1 MKKIAF
7 LTGTRAD
14 YGKLKSLMKKIKQ
27 HNSYELSIF
36 VTGMHMLSKYG
47 STHIEIEKD
56 GFSGNTYKF
65 INQHEGVGMDTVLS
79 NTIMGFGNYIKEVK
93 PDLIIIHGD
102 RVEALAGATVG
113 ALNNVKVLHIEG
125 GEVSGTIDE
134 SIRHAVTKF
143 SHLHLVSNEQAKN
156 RVIQLGEPEESIH
169 IFGSPDLDV
178 MFSNNLPELKDVK
191 DHYDIPFEEYAVV
204 MYHSVTTEV
213 HLLSDKV
220 KKFVDALVDSNKN
233 YIVIY
238 PNNDEG
244 SSIIL
249 NEYARLNN
257 NSKFKVYPSIR
268 FEAFLTLLKNAEFI
282 IGNSSAGIREA
293 SAYGVPSIDVGT
305 RQSGRY
311 SDISTI
317 ISTCEEKN
325 MLIDSINKTSK
336 IERLP
341 ISHYGNGNSAD
352 IFIEILENGHIW
364 ESEQQKKFVT
374 IDL

>member
-56 GFSGNTYKF
+56 GFSDSTYKF

-143 SHLHLVSNEQAKN
+143 SHFHLVSNEQAKN

-220 KKFVDALVDSNKN
+220 KEFVDALVDSNKN

-311 SDISTI
+311 SDIGTI
-317 ISTCEEKN
+317 ISTLEEKN